1 MSNYTPVTIFRAKD
15 SLPSGNSAK
24 VIKGSEFSSEF
35 EAIQTAIS
43 TKADTAAPTF
53 TGAST
58 FQGNVSI
65 TNNGSFV
72 VGVGVFVDGTNS
84 RLGLGTASAS
94 ERLHI
99 HSGNVLLADN
109 VNLKIGTGGDLLAYH
124 DGTNSY
130 VEASN
135 SSDAVIFNAKNNG
148 SSGSYIKFVNDD
160 TASNLSD
167 GVLVGSS
174 AKSFLTGV
182 GSTPFIRAGKDNQP
196 NNLNSLDLF
205 ITDSASFTR
214 IMTGTGTPE
223 GNVTSNVGSIWLRT
237 DGGSGTTLYVK
248 ESGTNSN
255 TGWVAK

>member
-53 TGAST
+53 TGQVT
-58 FQGNVSI
+58 FNGNVQ
-65 TNNGSFV
+65 V
-72 VGVGVFVDGTNS
+72 GTNIVAIGAGVYINGADS
-84 RLGLGTASAS
+84 QLGLGAASAS

-109 VNLKIGTGGDLLAYH
+109 ANLKIGTGGDLLAYH

-135 SSDAVIFNAKNNG
+135 SSDLVIFNAKNNG
-148 SSGSYIKFVNDD
+148 SPGSYIKFVNDD

-174 AKSFLTGV
+174 TKSFLTGV

-196 NNLNSLDLF
+196 DDLNSLDVF
-205 ITDSASFTR
+205 VTDSASFTR

>member
-24 VIKGSEFSSEF
+24 IIKGSEFSSEF

-65 TNNGSFV
+65 TNNGSFA
-72 VGVGVFVDGTNS
+72 VGAGVFVDGTNS
-84 RLGLGTASAS
+84 RLGLGSASAS
-94 ERLHI
+94 ERLEI
-99 HSGNVLLADN
+99 HSGNVLLRDN

-135 SSDAVIFNAKNNG
+135 SSDSVVFNAKNNG
-148 SSGSYIKFVNDD
+148 TSGSYIKFVNDD

-167 GVLVGSS
+167 GVNVGVFE
-174 AKSFLTGV
+174 KSFITGV
-182 GSTPFIRAGKDNQP
+182 NTPFIRAGKDNQP
-196 NNLNSLDLF
+196 DDLNSLDVF

>member
-15 SLPSGNSAK
+15 SLPSGNAAK
-24 VIKGSEFSSEF
+24 IIKGSEFSSEF

-53 TGAST
+53 TGTST

-65 TNNGSFV
+65 INNGSFA
-72 VGVGVFVDGTNS
+72 VGVGVFVDGINS
-84 RLGLGTASAS
+84 RLGLGSASAS
-94 ERLHI
+94 ERLDI
-99 HSGNVLLADN
+99 HSGNVLLRDT

-130 VEASN
+130 VEGV
-135 SSDAVIFNAKNNG
+135 SSDAVVFNAKNNG
-148 SSGSYIKFVNDD
+148 SSGSYIKFANAD

-174 AKSFLTGV
+174 TKSFLTGV

-196 NNLNSLDLF
+196 DDLNSLDVF
-205 ITDSASFTR
+205 VTDNVAFTR
-214 IMTGTGTPE
+214 IMTGNGTPE
-223 GNVTSNVGSIWLRT
+223 GNVTSDVGSIWLRK

>member
-15 SLPSGNSAK
+15 SLPSGNPAK
-24 VIKGSEFSSEF
+24 IIKGSEFSSEF

-53 TGAST
+53 TGTST
-58 FQGNVSI
+58 FNGNVSLGI
-65 TNNGSFV
+65 PYSFA
-72 VGVGVFVDGTNS
+72 VGINFFVDGNNN
-84 RLGLGTASAS
+84 RVGLGTTVPS

-99 HSGNVLLADN
+99 YSGNVLLNDN

-174 AKSFLTGV
+174 TKSFLTGV

-196 NNLNSLDLF
+196 DDLNSLDVF
-205 ITDSASFTR
+205 VTDSASFTR

>member
-24 VIKGSEFSSEF
+24 IIKGSEFSSEF

-53 TGAST
+53 TGTST
-58 FQGNVSI
+58 FNGNASLNI
-65 TNNGSFV
+65 GYSFA
-72 VGVGVFVDGTNS
+72 VGIDFFVDGSNS
-84 RLGLGTASAS
+84 RVGLGTTVPS

-99 HSGNVLLADN
+99 HSGNVLLNDN
-109 VNLKIGTGGDLLAYH
+109 ANLKIGTGGDLLAYH

-130 VEASN
+130 VEGV
-135 SSDAVIFNAKNNG
+135 SSDTVVFNAKNNG
-148 SSGSYIKFVNDD
+148 NSGSYIKFVNDD

-167 GVLVGSS
+167 GVLVGGS

-182 GSTPFIRAGKDNQP
+182 GTTPFIRAGKDNQP
-196 NNLNSLDLF
+196 DDLNSLDVYV
-205 ITDSASFTR
+205 TDSTTFTR
-214 IMTGTGTPE
+214 IMTGNGTPE
-223 GNVTSNVGSIWLRT
+223 GNVTSDVGSIWLRK